1 MRQVARLPVTL
12 VVLALGVACQGSAP
26 LPPKA
31 VALNAAGT
39 EALEQGDLEAAGA
52 RFALALE
59 YHPKFVE
66 ALVNQGLVSL
76 KLGNLRRARQL
87 FERARRLN
95 PDMAQPHHALGVLA
109 EHEGRPDKASAHYRE
124 ALRVDPGFAM
134 ARANLARLY
143 FNAGYMNEAL
153 VESRRLVEVAPEQAA
168 GHVVLVES
176 LLQLGRRLEADD
188 ALDHALARFPQNPAL
203 QILAA
208 RRQLREGKYA
218 AAIARLRPLA
228 AQRDHWAATAL
239 SWMATAELAAGKPR
253 RALGAAQ
260 KALDLVPDDS
270 VANYVMAASLVLLK
284 NPSAKAWILRAVQLG
299 STLPFQASGP
309 RSSTSIQ

>member
-1 MRQVARLPVTL
+1 VRYAARPSH
-12 VVLALGVACQGSAP
+12 VLLLLLLSAAAAACKGSAP

-39 EALEQGDLEAAGA
+39 EALQRGDLETAGA

-59 YHPKFVE
+59 YHPRFVE

-87 FERARRLN
+87 FERAKRLN
-95 PDMAQPHHALGVLA
+95 PDMAQPYHALGVLA
-109 EHEGRPDKASAHYRE
+109 EHEGHPDEASAHYRE
-124 ALRVDPGFAM
+124 ALRVDPGFFV

-143 FNAGYMNEAL
+143 FDAGYAYEAL
-153 VESRRLVEVAPEQAA
+153 LESRRLVEVAPEQPA
-168 GHVVLVES
+168 GHAALIES
-176 LLQLGRRLEADD
+176 LLQLGRRLEADA
-188 ALDHALARFPQNPAL
+188 ALDHAISRFPEDGAL

-208 RRQLREGKYA
+208 RKELRERQFD

-228 AQRDHWAATAL
+228 SRRDDLAAAAL
-239 SWMATAELAAGKPR
+239 SWMATGELAAGKPR

-260 KALDLVPDDS
+260 KALDLVPDDA
-270 VANYVMAASLVLLK
+270 VASYVVAASLVVLN
-284 NPSAKAWILRAVQLG
+284 NPSAKDWILRALELG
-299 STLPFQASGP
+299 STLPSHASRP
-309 RSSTSIQ
+309 RSR